1 MRRERVEAWGA
12 QPSAMGKKGED
23 EAVQGVVREGG
34 KLKNS
39 LSWRQREE
47 TVSVRNRIFKSSRNN
62 KVMEKQTK
70 KS

>member
-12 QPSAMGKKGED
+12 EPSGMGKEGED
-23 EAVQGVVREGG
+23 KDVKGVVRKGG

-39 LSWRQREE
+39 LSWKPREE
-47 TVSVRNRIFKSSRNN
+47 TVSVRNRTFKSSSDN

>member
-12 QPSAMGKKGED
+12 EPSGMGKKGED
-23 EAVQGVVREGG
+23 KDVKGVVRKGG

-39 LSWRQREE
+39 LSWKPREE
-47 TVSVRNRIFKSSRNN
+47 TDSVRNRIFKSSSDN
-62 KVMEKQTK
+62 KVMEKQTQ